1 MALKKRWPPFNL
13 WVSDHLWSTSLFQAA
28 QLVEVS
34 KKYHKKKDKCNCST
48 CNTCSDWV
56 RVTPFSNTPVPSW
69 HHPRWRSTQK
79 MIVSTKVLRDMQWHW
94 NIYPAENVAD
104 VSNSLNNFLLFCY
117 FTVTSPQKICPQS
130 NTFRL
135 RDSQLKIELNRRR
148 ATSHVPTFSSFAF
161 WLRLRLRRWW
171 KCLRDSMHG
180 RRKTLDFLICS
191 SDSCQFRYINHKSDS
206 SFSWTQKH

>member
-13 WVSDHLWSTSLFQAA
+13 WVSDHLWSTSLFQAT
-28 QLVEVS
+28 QFVEVS
-34 KKYHKKKDKCNCST
+34 KKYHKKKGKCNCST
-48 CNTCSDWV
+48 YDTCSDWV
-56 RVTPFSNTPVPSW
+56 RATPFSN
-69 HHPRWRSTQK
+69 K
-79 MIVSTKVLRDMQWHW
+79 MIVSTKVLRDMQWQW
-94 NIYPAENVAD
+94 NIYPAENVVD
-104 VSNSLNNFLLFCY
+104 VSNNLNNFLLFCY

-135 RDSQLKIELNRRR
+135 RASQLKIELNWRR

-180 RRKTLDFLICS
+180 KRKTLDFLICS
-191 SDSCQFRYINHKSDS
+191 SDSCQFRYINRIVLSAERRSISPCAKR
-206 SFSWTQKH
+206 